1 MRLSWRLADEGM
13 NNLLYLRRYLVRH
26 IWLIL
31 GGTVAVIIGNWFSL
45 LIPKYTG
52 LAVDYIRSDS
62 VTGHGILKF
71 ALQII
76 MFAFLQ
82 AFFIFFMRQLMQ
94 GAARRIEFEFR
105 NDLFLKF
112 QSLHSGYYD
121 VQKVGDLMAHAT
133 NDVEAVRMFLG
144 PGIMFSVFILFLF
157 PMAFYRMFSVNFQ
170 LSCYSIIPL
179 LIMPFYVNR
188 VGNRIHKRFMAVQ
201 DQFSLITSIAQENL
215 AGIRVVKAFV
225 REDTQKNVFGQAN
238 LEYIRR
244 NLSLARIAAGFFPGM
259 HLLAGMGILILL
271 WLGGR
276 LAIKGHLTLGELTT
290 LTMLHMK
297 LFWPMFTFGWLISLY
312 QRGAASMKR
321 IYDIIKVTPD
331 VRDTD
336 MTDFSIT
343 AIRGDIRIN
352 NLTFSYAGGEEP
364 VLKDISVH
372 VPAGATLG
380 IVGPVGCGKSTLIRL
395 LVRLYNP
402 PQEMVLI
409 DGLDVRRIP
418 LQTLRKHIG
427 FVFQEPFLFSDT
439 IHNNIAFG
447 VVSAT
452 REEVIEVAKK
462 VRLHEEILSFPQG
475 YETMLGERGVNL
487 SGGQKQRVALARALV
502 RNPHILILDDT
513 LSAVDTETESAILSV
528 LQKEMQ
534 VRTSLVIS
542 HRISSVMRADEIIF
556 LENGRIVERGTHEG
570 LVALGG
576 HYASIYEKQRLEEEI
591 SGFENNENGRGEK
604 EISHGING
612 RNKQT
617 TQD

>member
-1 MRLSWRLADEGM
+1 
-13 NNLLYLRRYLVRH
+13 
-26 IWLIL
+26 
-31 GGTVAVIIGNWFSL
+31 
-45 LIPKYTG
+45 
-52 LAVDYIRSDS
+52 
-62 VTGHGILKF
+62 
-71 ALQII
+71 
-76 MFAFLQ
+76 
-82 AFFIFFMRQLMQ
+82 
-94 GAARRIEFEFR
+94 
-105 NDLFLKF
+105 
-112 QSLHSGYYD
+112 
-121 VQKVGDLMAHAT
+121 
-133 NDVEAVRMFLG
+133 
-144 PGIMFSVFILFLF
+144 
-157 PMAFYRMFSVNFQ
+157 
-170 LSCYSIIPL
+170 
-179 LIMPFYVNR
+179 
-188 VGNRIHKRFMAVQ
+188 
-201 DQFSLITSIAQENL
+201 
-215 AGIRVVKAFV
+215 
-225 REDTQKNVFGQAN
+225 
-238 LEYIRR
+238 
-244 NLSLARIAAGFFPGM
+244 M

>member
-1 MRLSWRLADEGM
+1 M
-13 NNLLYLRRYLVRH
+13 NNLLCLRRYLVRH
-26 IWLIL
+26 IRLIL
-31 GGTVAVIIGNWFSL
+31 GGTVAIFIGNWFSL

-62 VTGHGILKF
+62 VTGRGILKF

-82 AFFIFFMRQLMQ
+82 AFFTFFMRQLMQ

-238 LEYIRR
+238 KEYIRR

-276 LAIKGHLTLGELTT
+276 LAIQGRLTLGELTT

-336 MTDFSIT
+336 MTDFSIS

-372 VPAGATLG
+372 VPAGGTLG

-402 PQEMVLI
+402 PPEMVLI
-409 DGLDVRRIP
+409 DGVDVRRIP

-439 IHNNIAFG
+439 IHNNIAFS

-452 REEVIEVAKK
+452 REEVIEVSKK

-475 YETMLGERGVNL
+475 YETMLGERGINL
-487 SGGQKQRVALARALV
+487 SGGQKQRLALARALV

-528 LQKEMQ
+528 LQREMQ

-591 SGFENNENGRGEK
+591 SGFGNNENGRSEK
-604 EISHGING
+604 EILLGING
-612 RNKQT
+612 RNKHT
-617 TQD
+617 THD